1 MREEFVNAL
10 LGEEAPH
17 THGHHHGSLH
27 AITTTAPRVFTD
39 ESGVRFEVDSGKYS
53 GDALPIGQMRNGKWV
68 AYAARALVIR
78 FWDLAKV
85 RHFLYEISSSL
96 TRRAESRLARHFAYS
111 CRIHLDAYHIL
122 SPPHPLSV
130 SWILLLAATCH
141 PFVSRPRSID
151 RSPDSNGPQDP
162 H

>member
-17 THGHHHGSLH
+17 AHSHLHGSLH
-27 AITTTAPRVFTD
+27 TMTTTAPRVFTD
-39 ESGVRFEVDSGKYS
+39 DSGVRFEVDSGKAS

-85 RHFLYEISSSL
+85 R
-96 TRRAESRLARHFAYS
+96 
-111 CRIHLDAYHIL
+111 
-122 SPPHPLSV
+122 PLSMRFLV
-130 SWILLLAATCH
+130 
-141 PFVSRPRSID
+141 PR
-151 RSPDSNGPQDP
+151 
-162 H
+162 